1 MTKSAPPK
9 NFETALADLT
19 EIVRQMEEGQLP
31 LEQSLA
37 SYKRG
42 VELLQ
47 FCQKSLQNAEQ
58 QILILNEQS
67 NLQKFSVAND

>member
-1 MTKSAPPK
+1 MTKNSPPQ

-37 SYKRG
+37 AYKRG
-42 VELLQ
+42 AELLQ
-47 FCQKSLQNAEQ
+47 FCQKSLQQAEQ
-58 QILILNEQS
+58 QVRILNEQN
-67 NLQKFSVAND
+67 NLQDFPITDD